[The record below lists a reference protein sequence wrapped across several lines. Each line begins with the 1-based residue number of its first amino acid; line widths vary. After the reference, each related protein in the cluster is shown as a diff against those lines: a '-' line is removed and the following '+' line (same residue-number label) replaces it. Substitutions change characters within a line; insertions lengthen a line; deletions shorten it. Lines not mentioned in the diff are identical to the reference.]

1 MTRTISPKH
10 EYFDS
15 AYYERQDRFA
25 LSEKYKKELD
35 LAAGLLKLGAK
46 DTVLDIGCNTGNAAR
61 YFIDNFGCR
70 VVGIDYPEAWL
81 GTCKLRAS
89 LRVDGYHLSFRDNAF
104 DKVYMFHVL
113 GHVKFPEIILKEA
126 CRVLKPGGLCCMVN
140 PNRYFV
146 YLMKP
151 LNYAGIIKYNP
162 DKTVL
167 RYFSTADMARMV
179 RNAGIFLE
187 KNMTV
192 GSLPPYLS
200 KLDGI
205 KLFDGSRER
214 IFTLAR
220 K

>member
-10 EYFDS
+10 KYFDR

-35 LAAGLLKLGAK
+35 LAASLLKLGAK

-61 YFIDNFGCR
+61 YFIDNFGSR

-81 GTCKLRAS
+81 GTCKLQTS
-89 LRVDGYHLSFRDNAF
+89 LRADGYHLSFKDNVF

-126 CRVLKPGGLCCMVN
+126 RRVLKPGGLFCMVN

-146 YLMKP
+146 YSMKP

-162 DKTVL
+162 DRTVL
-167 RYFSTADMARMV
+167 RYFSGADAARMV
-179 RNAGIFLE
+179 RNSGISLE
-187 KNMTV
+187 KNMTA
-192 GSLPPYLS
+192 GGLPPYLRRFES
-200 KLDGI
+200 VKLMDG
-205 KLFDGSRER
+205 LRER
-214 IFTLAR
+214 IFTLGR